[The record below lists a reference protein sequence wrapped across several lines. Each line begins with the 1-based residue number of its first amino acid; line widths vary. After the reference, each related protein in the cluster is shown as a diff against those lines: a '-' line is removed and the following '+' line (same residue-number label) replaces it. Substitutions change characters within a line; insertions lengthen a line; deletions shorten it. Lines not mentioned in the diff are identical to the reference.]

1 MATPLQKA
9 KLVSLDKQQK
19 PLLAADGPL
28 APVEVHFNPE
38 TLKLTYTNSLNADTG
53 SKNTSNQP
61 GSQSSNS
68 SVTFAVDLV
77 FDTTHKLQ
85 TDPGNA
91 DVRKEVTKQIIE
103 RFVTPPAPD
112 TKTSSKPIE
121 ANPCLFL
128 WGSFQFVGLVESY
141 NETLDFFSA
150 SGVPLRAT
158 VSLSLKE
165 SRYKVDDVTQSKPS
179 PTETVPPET
188 QIGPALSAAGIDPA
202 DWRKTALANGMETP
216 RFAGS
221 GGVDVGVGNSFST
234 VASAARGAGFSVG
247 GSGDLGTGIAG
258 AFSAG
263 SGAVTTAAIGFG
275 GATAVGAS
283 LLG

>member
-1 MATPLQKA
+1 MATTLQKA
-9 KLVSLDKQQK
+9 QLVPLDKQQK
-19 PLLAADGPL
+19 PVPGQAVA
-28 APVEVHFNPE
+28 VHFNPE
-38 TLKLTYTNSLNADTG
+38 TLKLTYTNNLNADTG
-53 SKNTSNQP
+53 SKNTSGQP
-61 GSQSSNS
+61 AQQASNS
-68 SVTFAVDLV
+68 SVTLAVDLV
-77 FDTTHKLQ
+77 FDTTDQFEKKQ
-85 TDPGNA
+85 GDA
-91 DVRKEVTKQIIE
+91 DVRKVITKKIVE
-103 RFVTPPAPD
+103 LFVTPPAPD

-121 ANPCLFL
+121 ANPCLFV

-150 SGVPLRAT
+150 SGVPLRAM

-165 SRYKVDDVTQSKPS
+165 SRYKVDDVTQSKPT
-179 PTETVPPET
+179 PTETVPPDT

-221 GGVDVGVGNSFST
+221 DGVDVGVGNSFSA

-263 SGAVTTAAIGFG
+263 SGAVTTAASGFG
-275 GATAVGAS
+275 RATAAGAS
-283 LLG
+283 LLE

>member
-9 KLVSLDKQQK
+9 QLVPLDKQRQ
-19 PLLAADGPL
+19 PSLDEAVD
-28 APVEVHFNPE
+28 VHFNPE
-38 TLKLTYTNSLNADTG
+38 TLKLTYTNNLNADTG
-53 SKNTSNQP
+53 SKNTSSQP
-61 GSQSSNS
+61 GQQSSNS
-68 SVTFAVDLV
+68 SVTLAVDLV
-77 FDTTHKLQ
+77 FDTTDQFEKKQ
-85 TDPGNA
+85 GDA
-91 DVRKEVTKQIIE
+91 DVRKVITKKIVE
-103 RFVTPPAPD
+103 LFVTPPAPS
-112 TKTSSKPIE
+112 TP
-121 ANPCLFL
+121 ANSDAIPANACLFL
-128 WGSFQFVGLVESY
+128 WGTFQFLGLVESY

-158 VSLSLKE
+158 VSMSLKE
-165 SRYKVDDVTQSKPS
+165 SRYKIADVTQSVPS
-179 PTETVPPET
+179 PTETVPPDS

-216 RFAGS
+216 RFAAS
-221 GGVDVGVGNSFST
+221 GGVDVGVGTSFAA

-263 SGAVTTAAIGFG
+263 SGAVTTAASGFG
-275 GATAVGAS
+275 GATAAGAS